1 MAAMG
6 VVAAST
12 VAAREDSRL
21 GGEHGGGG
29 QRGGWCSGEGLL
41 SGGRGKAGAVKAGV
55 AKAGAAEVSAAE
67 ASAVEVSAEARHG
80 SGVMCG
86 CTISPAQ
93 GRATACILPAS
104 RSSLSPSGWLCLAT
118 SVLSARLAMCRA

>member
-1 MAAMG
+1 MQHARRRWASGRCDGGCDKVRCGGTEAEARRRWHGGGSMAAMG

-41 SGGRGKAGAVKAGV
+41 SG
-55 AKAGAAEVSAAE
+55 AA
-67 ASAVEVSAEARHG
+67 RR
-80 SGVMCG
+80 
-86 CTISPAQ
+86 AQ
-93 GRATACILPAS
+93 
-104 RSSLSPSGWLCLAT
+104 
-118 SVLSARLAMCRA
+118 

>member
-41 SGGRGKAGAVKAGV
+41 SG
-55 AKAGAAEVSAAE
+55 AA
-67 ASAVEVSAEARHG
+67 RR
-80 SGVMCG
+80 
-86 CTISPAQ
+86 AQ
-93 GRATACILPAS
+93 
-104 RSSLSPSGWLCLAT
+104 
-118 SVLSARLAMCRA
+118 